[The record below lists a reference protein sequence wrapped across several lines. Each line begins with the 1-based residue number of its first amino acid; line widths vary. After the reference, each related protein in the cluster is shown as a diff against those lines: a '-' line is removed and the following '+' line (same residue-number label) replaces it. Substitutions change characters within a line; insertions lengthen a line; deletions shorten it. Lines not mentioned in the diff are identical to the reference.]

1 MAPQNITFGVALNLE
16 SVVDMARE
24 AEALGYDRVSIG
36 EHLMEGRPPRPTLLS
51 IPALAA
57 AGGATRRIRLLTGI
71 VLIPLYHPVMLA
83 KLASTLDIVSGGR
96 LDFGIGLG
104 GQRDT
109 RVEFEVLGIP
119 VEERGRRANESIR
132 LIKRLWT
139 EENVTFEGRF
149 YRCQEVTLLPHPVQK
164 PHPPIWVAGREEAAM
179 RRAARYGDGWYPFLY
194 TLRRLQSSIEKIRQF
209 ADQEGRDLSGF
220 RWGILQPIAIAPD
233 KADALR
239 IAVASVGRRY
249 ATERMSAEDVAQ
261 ALCIT
266 GTPQDCIKEVE
277 ARLALGVTDIVF
289 QFQGTLQQG
298 WEQMRQVA
306 QQVIPYFRG

>member
-1 MAPQNITFGVALNLE
+1 MAPKDMTFGVALTME
-16 SVVDMARE
+16 SLVDMARE

-36 EHLMEGRPPRPTLLS
+36 EHVMDGRPPRPTLLG

-57 AGGATRRIRLLTGI
+57 AAGATRRIRLLTGI
-71 VLIPLYHPVMLA
+71 VLIPLYHPVLLA
-83 KLASTLDIVSGGR
+83 KLASTLDYVSGGR

-109 RVEFEVLGIP
+109 RVEFEVLGVP
-119 VEERGRRANESIR
+119 AEERGRRANESLQ

-149 YRCQEVTLLPHPVQK
+149 YACKEVTLLPHPLQK
-164 PHPPIWVAGREEAAM
+164 PHPPIWVAGREEPAM

-209 ADQEGRDLSGF
+209 ASQEGRDLSGF
-220 RWGILQPIAIAPD
+220 RWGVLQPIAIAGD
-233 KADALR
+233 KAEALR
-239 IAVASVGRRY
+239 VAVAHVGRRY
-249 ATERMSAEDVAQ
+249 ATERMRAEDVAQ

-266 GTPQDCIKEVE
+266 GTPQDCIREVE

-289 QFQGTLQQG
+289 QFQGTPQMV
-298 WEQMRQVA
+298 WEQMRQAA
-306 QQVIPYFRG
+306 QHVLPYFRG

>member
-1 MAPQNITFGVALNLE
+1 MARKDITFGVALNME

-24 AEALGYDRVSIG
+24 AENLGYDRVSIG
-36 EHLMEGRPPRPTLLS
+36 EHVMEGRPPRPTLLG

-71 VLIPLYHPVMLA
+71 VLIPLYHPIMLA

-109 RVEFEVLGIP
+109 RVEFEALGIP
-119 VEERGRRANESIR
+119 VEERGRRANESLR

-149 YRCQEVTLLPHPVQK
+149 YRCQDVTLLPHPVQK

-194 TLRRLQSSIEKIRQF
+194 TVRRLQSSIEKVRQF
-209 ADQEGRDLSGF
+209 AAQEGRDLSGF
-220 RWGILQPIAIAPD
+220 HWGVLQPIAIAQD

-239 IAVASVGRRY
+239 MAVASVGRRY

-266 GTPQDCIKEVE
+266 GTPQDCIQEIE
-277 ARLALGVTDIVF
+277 TRLAVGVTDIVF
-289 QFQGTLQQG
+289 QFQGTPQEA
-298 WEQMRQVA
+298 WEQMRTVA
-306 QQVIPYFRG
+306 RQVIPYFRG